1 MNTTPSGLVPTA
13 HRSRHA
19 LSMTLALLICPPTLW
34 AQQIYKSVDAAGHV
48 TYSDQP
54 DLSNSTMDAAPA
66 DDGNAEVG
74 ISASMAPPALPNADQ
89 PPCPEDGDLW
99 TPGYWAWD
107 GSAYYWVPGVW
118 ASPPSAGVFW
128 TPSYWAYAGTV
139 FVFHRG
145 YWGPH
150 VGYYGG
156 INYGFGYG
164 GVGYMGGRWV
174 GNAFEYNRAV
184 NNVNASVVHHVYDE
198 PVVRHPG
205 SSRVS
210 YNGGPGGTSSVPTA
224 QERLAAASRLPP
236 QSERMHLQPAPRPA
250 PSTPSAAH
258 QAAPAP
264 TRVVSRT
271 PTAARAP
278 AEADTRQRVASTATP
293 ARAPATAAP
302 RPAAA
307 PTTSRPRPASSAAP
321 IK

>member
-1 MNTTPSGLVPTA
+1 MDTALSGPVPAAA
-13 HRSRHA
+13 HRWRHA
-19 LSMTLALLICPPTLW
+19 LSMTLALLVWPATPW

-48 TYSDQP
+48 TYSDRP

-74 ISASMAPPALPNADQ
+74 ISASMAPPELPAADQ

-107 GSAYYWVPGVW
+107 GVSYYWVPGAW
-118 ASPPSAGVFW
+118 ESPPSVGVFW
-128 TPSYWAYAGTV
+128 TPNYWAYAGTV

-164 GVGYMGGRWV
+164 GRGYVGGRWA
-174 GNAFEYNRAV
+174 GNVFEYNRAV
-184 NNVNASVVHHVYDE
+184 NNVNASVLHHVYDE
-198 PVVRHPG
+198 PVVNHTASG
-205 SSRVS
+205 RVS

-224 QERLAAASRLPP
+224 QERLAAESRLPSQP
-236 QSERMHLQPAPRPA
+236 ERMHLQPAPRPS
-250 PSTPSAAH
+250 PSTPSPTH
-258 QAAPAP
+258 QVATAPN
-264 TRVVSRT
+264 RVVSRT
-271 PTAARAP
+271 PTAAAPRQTVASAATPPRAP
-278 AEADTRQRVASTATP
+278 PNAASRAAATP
-293 ARAPATAAP
+293 S
-302 RPAAA
+302 
-307 PTTSRPRPASSAAP
+307 TTSRPRPAIKAEP

>member
-1 MNTTPSGLVPTA
+1 MDIAPSSPVPTV
-13 HRSRHA
+13 HRRRHA
-19 LSMTLALLICPPTLW
+19 LSMTLALLIWPATPW

-48 TYSDQP
+48 TYSDRP

-66 DDGNAEVG
+66 NDGNAEVG
-74 ISASMAPPALPNADQ
+74 ISASTAPPALPTVDQ

-107 GSAYYWVPGVW
+107 GAAYYWVPGVW
-118 ASPPSAGVFW
+118 EHPPRVGVFW

-145 YWGPH
+145 YWGPQ

-164 GVGYMGGRWV
+164 GVGYMGGRWA

-184 NNVNASVVHHVYDE
+184 NNVNASVVHHVYHE
-198 PVVRHPG
+198 PVVSHAG

-224 QERLAAASRLPP
+224 QERLAAESRLPP
-236 QSERMHLQPAPRPA
+236 QPERMYLQPTPRPA
-250 PSTPSAAH
+250 PSTPSATH
-258 QAAPAP
+258 QVASAPQ
-264 TRVVSRT
+264 RVVSRT
-271 PTAARAP
+271 PTAADPRQTAASAATPLRAP
-278 AEADTRQRVASTATP
+278 AN
-293 ARAPATAAP
+293 AAP
-302 RPAAA
+302 RPAAT
-307 PTTSRPRPASSAAP
+307 PSTTSRPRPAIKVAP